1 MFILV
6 YLRIYGSCFAHA
18 LAAVAKNA
26 WTLLLPIA
34 LVEAMGLL
42 GDVVG
47 GAGYAGGMILGLA
60 QSAAASV
67 YTYFVAEIVARNRVG
82 LGDFRTSIGKYFW
95 TWLNLFFVLWII
107 SLALQMTTA
116 ANPNQASLLVVVRL
130 MELVVLNA
138 APEVIYQRRTYGG
151 LETIQRSF
159 RFLQEC
165 WIEWFIPNGLIIAA
179 VWYFMT
185 SGGARWIAQLPGGT
199 LTFWALAGALLH
211 VVMVFRGFL
220 FEVLDGSTHRQRMFK
235 YGRRE

>member
-1 MFILV
+1 MFVLV

-26 WTLLLPIA
+26 WTLLLP
-34 LVEAMGLL
+34 MGLGVAFVL
-42 GDVVG
+42 LAGLVG
-47 GAGYAGGMILGLA
+47 GGGYAGGMILGLA
-60 QSAAASV
+60 QSAAASI
-67 YTYFVAEIVARNRVG
+67 YIYFVAEIVARNRVG
-82 LGDFRTSIGKYFW
+82 LGDFKTSIGKYFW

-107 SLALQMTTA
+107 DLALRMTTST
-116 ANPNQASLLVVVRL
+116 NPNQRSLLTVVTL

-138 APEVIYQRRTYGG
+138 APEVIYQKRTYGG

-159 RFLQEC
+159 KFLQEC

-179 VWYFMT
+179 VWYFMS
-185 SGGARWIAQLPGGT
+185 SGGARWMARLPGGT
-199 LTFWALAGALLH
+199 LTFSVIAGALLH
-211 VVMVFRGFL
+211 VMMVFRGFL